1 MARRV
6 RNFWAGTNPA
16 QKVTLTA
23 GVVLLI
29 AVLQLGTADA
39 PSAPFSCT
47 NPGLGHVI
55 AVADVNT
62 DTPKELA
69 RAYCKGNLV
78 AAADALAEETRYTT
92 DTIFH
97 GAIVRLPNSK

>member
-1 MARRV
+1 MRQRV

-16 QKVTLTA
+16 QKISLVLGTATL
-23 GVVLLI
+23 V

-39 PSAPFSCT
+39 PVAPFSCT
-47 NPGLGHVI
+47 NPAFGHTI
-55 AVADVNT
+55 AIAGDDS

-69 RAYCKGNLV
+69 AKYCKGNLI
-78 AAADALAEETRYTT
+78 AAADALATETRYTT